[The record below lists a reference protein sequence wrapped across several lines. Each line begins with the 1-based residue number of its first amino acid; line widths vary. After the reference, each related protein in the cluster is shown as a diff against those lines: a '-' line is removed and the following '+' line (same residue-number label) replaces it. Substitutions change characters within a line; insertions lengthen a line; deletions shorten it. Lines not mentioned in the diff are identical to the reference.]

1 MKLLLISH
9 GNFCHG
15 IKESYEMI
23 AGKNDNI
30 ISICLGDDGIGVF
43 SEKLRSKLTELVEND
58 EVLVLSD
65 IQGGTPYN
73 EAYRFKLEN
82 PDKVE
87 ILAGMNLPML
97 IECGTSLDISSSI
110 EELVNIGLNVGK
122 DSIVKCEIDDSDDDD
137 DDLEF

>member
-30 ISICLGDDGIGVF
+30 ISISLDDDGIGVF
-43 SEKLRSKLTELVEND
+43 SEKLRSKLNELTESD

-82 PDKVE
+82 PDKIE
-87 ILAGMNLPML
+87 ILAGMNLSML
-97 IECGTSLDISSSI
+97 IECGTSLDFITSA
-110 EELVNIGLNVGK
+110 EELANIGLNVGK
-122 DSIVKCEIDDSDDDD
+122 ESITKCEIDDSNDDD

>member
-1 MKLLLISH
+1 
-9 GNFCHG
+9 
-15 IKESYEMI
+15 MI

-30 ISICLGDDGIGVF
+30 ISISLGDDGIGVF
-43 SEKLRSKLTELVEND
+43 SEKLRSKLTELIEND

-87 ILAGMNLPML
+87 ILTGMNLPML
-97 IECGTSLDISSSI
+97 IECGTSLDIGSSI